1 MRAYQIAILVR
12 EKFFPDGDY
21 FHGFEY
27 YDPERR
33 IPLGGRSR
41 ILTLELS
48 KLETIAKKPTPQM
61 SAGEKWAVFFKY
73 LRDGDM
79 RGKINEI
86 LEREEGI
93 AMASEVLLTISRDE
107 EERARLM
114 SEYKYQLD
122 MQSKLVH
129 AKRQGE
135 QEGEKRII
143 ELLKSGKSPE
153 EIIREYDGD

>member
-1 MRAYQIAILVR
+1 MCSKRCSR
-12 EKFFPDGDY
+12 
-21 FHGFEY
+21 
-27 YDPERR
+27 
-33 IPLGGRSR
+33 RSR

-48 KLETIAKKPTPQM
+48 KLEAIAKKPTPQM

-73 LRDGDM
+73 LRDEGM

-93 AMASEVLLTISRDE
+93 AMASEVLLNISRDE

-129 AKRQGE
+129 AKRQGK
-135 QEGEKRII
+135 QEEAQYILNLIAQG
-143 ELLKSGKSPE
+143 LSTE
-153 EIIREYDGD
+153 EIRLRLEGDIPGK